1 MSVLVGAMIQCDQI
15 ARLFFNIWPFTS
27 RKICQK
33 VYKIC
38 QSSFKFLP
46 NRKIGQDFEDFAKVW
61 SHWTH
66 PALPQKM
73 FNALLRSSPV
83 FARITWHSL
92 FKRRTGGGLAS
103 FSALLLWATQVEEIF
118 CLRNLFLS
126 EKSVYCDAR
135 GFKNILS
142 DRSTMWSCNS
152 NSSVCFP
159 CSIFILIPASFRLFH
174 VVSTQ
179 QNNFATNNPVAGF
192 ELTISCSWVSFYDL

>member
-92 FKRRTGGGLAS
+92 FKRRTGGGACFVLCSAAVS
-103 FSALLLWATQVEEIF
+103 HPSRRDFLSQEFVSLRKIGLLRRAWLQKHIVRSIDNVELQQQLVCLFSLLHFYFNTGLFSPISCRLNTTEQFCNKQSSGRIRTHHLLL
-118 CLRNLFLS
+118 
-126 EKSVYCDAR
+126 
-135 GFKNILS
+135 
-142 DRSTMWSCNS
+142 
-152 NSSVCFP
+152 
-159 CSIFILIPASFRLFH
+159 
-174 VVSTQ
+174 VS
-179 QNNFATNNPVAGF
+179 
-192 ELTISCSWVSFYDL
+192 LLL

>member
-92 FKRRTGGGLAS
+92 FKRRTGGGLLRSLLCCCEPPKSKRFFVSGICFSPKNRFIATRVAS
-103 FSALLLWATQVEEIF
+103 KTYCPIDRQCGAAT
-118 CLRNLFLS
+118 
-126 EKSVYCDAR
+126 A
-135 GFKNILS
+135 
-142 DRSTMWSCNS
+142 T
-152 NSSVCFP
+152 
-159 CSIFILIPASFRLFH
+159 RLF
-174 VVSTQ
+174 V
-179 QNNFATNNPVAGF
+179 FLAPF
-192 ELTISCSWVSFYDL
+192 LF